1 MSFAVGCRETKVV
14 LMGNLASSGQEV
26 TGSKSRRV
34 GGTIRR
40 GGTCAHAL
48 RGGRGLRP
56 PDPQPGLEPRF
67 SRIHVPCLCLLFF
80 PSTALCTE
88 KGVEGRVVASADWAS
103 GIGGGVALGLIRE
116 DKRKMSAD
124 SFGLVYAQAAQF
136 SLLSLYHS
144 ISPSFARFSV
154 RIKRCR
160 GSQVTARKSFGMPYV
175 SASTRS
181 PSFSFFS
188 FLLSHAFFLMRSR
201 SEGNRISFRKYS
213 AALRQLSNVLNI
225 FVTTLACD
233 ILLSVVDDCFE
244 SLVYL
249 QS

>member
-80 PSTALCTE
+80 PSTALCTA
-88 KGVEGRVVASADWAS
+88 KGVGGRVAASADWAS

-136 SLLSLYHS
+136 LLLFLYRS
-144 ISPSFARFSV
+144 ISLSFARFSV

-181 PSFSFFS
+181 RSLHFFFFIYFSC
-188 FLLSHAFFLMRSR
+188 
-201 SEGNRISFRKYS
+201 
-213 AALRQLSNVLNI
+213 VLFN
-225 FVTTLACD
+225 A
-233 ILLSVVDDCFE
+233 E
-244 SLVYL
+244 
-249 QS
+249 

>member
-1 MSFAVGCRETKVV
+1 
-14 LMGNLASSGQEV
+14 MGNLASSGQEV

-56 PDPQPGLEPRF
+56 PDLQPGLEPHF

-88 KGVEGRVVASADWAS
+88 KGVGGRAAASADWAS

-136 SLLSLYHS
+136 SLLSFYHS
-144 ISPSFARFSV
+144 ISPSFS
-154 RIKRCR
+154 
-160 GSQVTARKSFGMPYV
+160 
-175 SASTRS
+175 RS
-181 PSFSFFS
+181 P
-188 FLLSHAFFLMRSR
+188 
-201 SEGNRISFRKYS
+201 
-213 AALRQLSNVLNI
+213 
-225 FVTTLACD
+225 C
-233 ILLSVVDDCFE
+233 E
-244 SLVYL
+244 SKDAGAVK
-249 QS
+249 